1 MWAAPAAAKK
11 KHDRMVHQQELSEKK
26 HIAKPVQNVLVQER
40 SQKARNIRC
49 SSVATT
55 ALNPSG
61 LKSSL
66 GQETLEDEAT
76 DGLVRLMTSA
86 METMGMSREGY
97 LEKAVISFAT
107 DCSSMI
113 LYRWWQGV
121 SRGEGSQNCARYWAL
136 SSATETSV
144 L

>member
-1 MWAAPAAAKK
+1 MGTPSCCPRRSMMGWFISKDFLKQSTQQNQCRLCSCRRGAK
-11 KHDRMVHQQELSEKK
+11 RQGIIQ
-26 HIAKPVQNVLVQER
+26 
-40 SQKARNIRC
+40 C

-55 ALNPSG
+55 ALNPFG

-66 GQETLEDEAT
+66 GQETLEDGAT

-86 METMGMSREGY
+86 MERMGMSRERY
-97 LEKAVISFAT
+97 LENAVISFAT
-107 DCSSMI
+107 DCSSVI
-113 LYRWWQGV
+113 LYRRWQGA